1 MTDWREVTLSSFGV
15 QVASLYGRFYS
26 VFMTTAEII
35 AVGSELLLGGRVDTN
50 SLFLSESLAEHGV
63 EVRFKSVVGDDV
75 EDIGVAVTNAARR
88 AKLVLITG
96 GLGPTVDDVTREA
109 VARVTGHPL
118 RLRPRALESIKT
130 RLQSAGRPITE
141 NQRRQALLPTGA
153 ILLRNATGVAPG
165 FAVKWKRSWI
175 VCLPGVSHEARRMC
189 AESLLPMLRQE
200 GLLSPAIE
208 TRTIHT
214 FGLLEGEID
223 NRIKGFIPAA
233 SPFRLGL
240 LASPL
245 GVSVSLTRS
254 GTTERVRAGKKN
266 SRQYAML
273 LDDVMN
279 DVIARLGQHV
289 FSIDGQTMEEVVGQ
303 RLRARRFTIALAE
316 SCTGGLIA
324 HRLTQVAGSSAYVD
338 RGVVCYDNRAKV
350 ELLGVPESL
359 LKKNGA
365 VSAQVAKSMAQ
376 GIQRRSKVDV
386 GLSVTGIAGPGGG
399 TPHKPVGLVYVGLA
413 TSKESHTKA
422 FRFHGE
428 RETIKL
434 RSSQAALDVLRRWLC
449 DSSLDEA

>member
-1 MTDWREVTLSSFGV
+1 MAKQG
-15 QVASLYGRFYS
+15 
-26 VFMTTAEII
+26 I
-35 AVGSELLLGGRVDTN
+35 
-50 SLFLSESLAEHGV
+50 

-75 EDIGVAVTNAARR
+75 TDIDVAVTNAAKRT
-88 AKLVLITG
+88 KFVLVTG

-109 VARVTGHPL
+109 VARVIRKPL

-130 RLQSAGRPITE
+130 RLQAAGRPVTD
-141 NQRRQALLPTGA
+141 NQRRQAFLPAGA
-153 ILLRNATGVAPG
+153 ILLQNTAGIAPG
-165 FAVKWKRSWI
+165 FAVQWKRCRI

-189 AESLLPMLRQE
+189 TESLLPLLRRD
-200 GLLSPAIE
+200 GFLSLAIE

-223 NRIKGFIPAA
+223 NRIKGIIPAA

-245 GVSVSLTRS
+245 GVSVSITRS
-254 GTTERVRAGKKN
+254 EQRERRRVGKRTPMKTAT
-266 SRQYAML
+266 S
-273 LDDVMN
+273 LDSLMD
-279 DVIARLGQHV
+279 DVIAKLGQHV

-324 HRLTQVAGSSAYVD
+324 HRLTQVPGSSAYVD
-338 RGVVCYDNRAKV
+338 RGVVCYDNRAKI
-350 ELLGVPESL
+350 ELLGVSESL
-359 LKKNGA
+359 LKKYGA
-365 VSAQVAKSMAQ
+365 VSVQVAKAMAE
-376 GIQRRSKVDV
+376 GIRTRSKVDV

-399 TPHKPVGLVYVGLA
+399 SARKPVGLVYVGLA
-413 TSKESHTKA
+413 ALKESYAKK

-428 RETIKL
+428 REAIKL

-449 DSSLDEA
+449 NVSLGEA

>member
-1 MTDWREVTLSSFGV
+1 
-15 QVASLYGRFYS
+15 
-26 VFMTTAEII
+26 MTTAEII

-50 SLFLSESLAEHGV
+50 SLFLSESLAEHGI

-88 AKLVLITG
+88 VNLVLITG

-109 VARVTGHPL
+109 VARVTGKPV
-118 RLRPRALESIKT
+118 RLRPLALESIKL
-130 RLQSAGRPITE
+130 RLQSAGRVISE
-141 NQRRQALLPTGA
+141 NQRRQAFLPSGAVLLQ
-153 ILLRNATGVAPG
+153 NAAGIAPG
-165 FAVKWKRSWI
+165 FAVKWKHCWI

-189 AESLLPMLRQE
+189 AESLLPILRRE

-208 TRTIHT
+208 IRTIHT

-223 NRIKGFIPAA
+223 NRLRGIIPAA

-254 GTTERVRAGKKN
+254 EKLEKRRAGKRTPTK
-266 SRQYAML
+266 SDAS
-273 LDDVMN
+273 LDSLIN

-289 FSIDGQTMEEVVGQ
+289 FSIDGRTMEEVVG
-303 RLRARRFTIALAE
+303 RHFRDGGFTIALAE

-338 RGVVCYDNRAKV
+338 RGVVCYDNRAKI
-350 ELLGVPESL
+350 ELLGVPGSL
-359 LKKNGA
+359 LKRYGA
-365 VSAQVAKSMAQ
+365 VSAQVAKAMAQ
-376 GIQRRSKVDV
+376 GIRMRSRVDV

-399 TPHKPVGLVYVGLA
+399 TAHKPVGRVYVGLA
-413 TSKESHTKA
+413 TATESYTKK
-422 FRFHGE
+422 FQFHGE

-434 RSSQAALDVLRRWLC
+434 RSSQAALDMLRRWLC
-449 DSSLDEA
+449 HASLDEA

>member
-1 MTDWREVTLSSFGV
+1 MS
-15 QVASLYGRFYS
+15 
-26 VFMTTAEII
+26 TAEII

-75 EDIGVAVTNAARR
+75 EDIGVAVANAARR
-88 AKLVLITG
+88 VKLVLITG

-223 NRIKGFIPAA
+223 NRLKGIIPRRK
-233 SPFRLGL
+233 PF
-240 LASPL
+240 S
-245 GVSVSLTRS
+245 S
-254 GTTERVRAGKKN
+254 
-266 SRQYAML
+266 
-273 LDDVMN
+273 
-279 DVIARLGQHV
+279 
-289 FSIDGQTMEEVVGQ
+289 
-303 RLRARRFTIALAE
+303 
-316 SCTGGLIA
+316 
-324 HRLTQVAGSSAYVD
+324 GSS
-338 RGVVCYDNRAKV
+338 
-350 ELLGVPESL
+350 
-359 LKKNGA
+359 
-365 VSAQVAKSMAQ
+365 
-376 GIQRRSKVDV
+376 
-386 GLSVTGIAGPGGG
+386 GLSAGCLSI
-399 TPHKPVGLVYVGLA
+399 THKI
-413 TSKESHTKA
+413 EEH
-422 FRFHGE
+422 
-428 RETIKL
+428 
-434 RSSQAALDVLRRWLC
+434 
-449 DSSLDEA
+449 

>member
-1 MTDWREVTLSSFGV
+1 
-15 QVASLYGRFYS
+15 
-26 VFMTTAEII
+26 MTTVEII
-35 AVGSELLLGGRVDTN
+35 AVGSELLIGRRVDTN
-50 SLFLSESLAEHGV
+50 SLFLSESLAAQGI

-75 EDIGVAVTNAARR
+75 EDIGVAVANAAKR

-109 VARVTGHPL
+109 VALVTRNPL
-118 RLRPRALESIKT
+118 RLRPRALESIKI
-130 RLQSAGRPITE
+130 RLQSAGRSVSE
-141 NQRRQALLPTGA
+141 NQRRQAFLPTGA
-153 ILLRNATGVAPG
+153 ILLHNPSGIAPG

-189 AESLLPMLRQE
+189 MESLLPLLQQE
-200 GLLSPAIE
+200 RLLSPAIE

-223 NRIKGFIPAA
+223 HRLAGIIPAA

-254 GTTERVRAGKKN
+254 ESIQRRQKK
-266 SRQYAML
+266 YAMKSGAS
-273 LDDVMN
+273 LDSLMDG
-279 DVIARLGQHV
+279 VITEFGQHV

-303 RLRARRFTIALAE
+303 QFRDRELTIALAE

-324 HRLTQVAGSSAYVD
+324 HRLTQVPGSSEYVD
-338 RGVVCYDNRAKV
+338 RGVVCYSDRAKI
-350 ELLGVPESL
+350 ELLGVSESL
-359 LKKNGA
+359 LKKYGA
-365 VSAQVAKSMAQ
+365 VSAQVAKAMAR
-376 GIQRRSKVDV
+376 GIRTRSNADV

-399 TPHKPVGLVYVGLA
+399 TVHKPVGLVYVGLA
-413 TSKESHTKA
+413 TAAESYTKE

-428 RETIKL
+428 REAIKL
-434 RSSQAALDVLRRWLC
+434 RSSQGALDILRRWLC
-449 DSSLDEA
+449 NALSPT